1 MTDRLRQLHGS
12 VFVRLVAIMVGMAMC
27 LMVLVS
33 ALWMYLAPSAH
44 DSIDRGRFHIGILV
58 LLLAVV
64 IVVSLIV
71 HGFLRKLLS
80 PLRVLSDGVAR
91 LADGDLDVQLP
102 LSTRDEF
109 GRLTDAFNHM
119 AGRVRAMVGGRDQLL
134 IDVSHELRSPLT
146 RMKVT
151 LEFLPADAQRARLA
165 GDVTEMERMVTEL
178 LELERLRMGRG
189 INAARQDLMPM
200 LREVAA
206 ALHDSSPGVRIA
218 STPHDM
224 FVDVDGEKIRTVLRN
239 LAENAIKYSLPDSRP
254 VEISAAEHADRI
266 EVRVVDDGVGI
277 PADDAERV
285 FEPFFRVDRSRSKGT
300 GGYGLGLS
308 ICKRIME
315 AHGGSIV
322 LERSAG
328 RGATFVLSF
337 PKPREDAE

>member
-33 ALWMYLAPSAH
+33 ALWMYLSPSSH
-44 DSIDRGRFHIGILV
+44 ESIDRDRFHIGILV
-58 LLLAVV
+58 LLLAV
-64 IVVSLIV
+64 IVAVSLIV

-80 PLRVLSDGVAR
+80 PLRILSDGVAR

-102 LSTRDEF
+102 RSTSDEF

-189 INAARQDLMPM
+189 ISTARQDL
-200 LREVAA
+200 
-206 ALHDSSPGVRIA
+206 
-218 STPHDM
+218 
-224 FVDVDGEKIRTVLRN
+224 
-239 LAENAIKYSLPDSRP
+239 
-254 VEISAAEHADRI
+254 
-266 EVRVVDDGVGI
+266 
-277 PADDAERV
+277 
-285 FEPFFRVDRSRSKGT
+285 
-300 GGYGLGLS
+300 
-308 ICKRIME
+308 
-315 AHGGSIV
+315 
-322 LERSAG
+322 
-328 RGATFVLSF
+328 
-337 PKPREDAE
+337 